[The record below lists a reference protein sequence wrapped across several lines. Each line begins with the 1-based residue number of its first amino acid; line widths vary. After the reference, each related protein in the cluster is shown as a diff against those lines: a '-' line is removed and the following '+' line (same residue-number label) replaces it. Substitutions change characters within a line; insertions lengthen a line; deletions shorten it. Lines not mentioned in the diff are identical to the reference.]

1 MRGGRINPLLFGGF
15 SPSNPPIVFSSSN
28 GQNGVGKKEM
38 GEAKAFSF
46 VKMEAAIA
54 AMAGKTRWPQ
64 TSQLHMLQCL
74 SDLVL
79 SIFQNLKEKQLS
91 FIDLFR
97 RK

>member
-64 TSQLHMLQCL
+64 TSSNKVFSLTESLL
-74 SDLVL
+74 PVKSKFSVL
-79 SIFQNLKEKQLS
+79 NLLFQ
-91 FIDLFR
+91 F
-97 RK
+97 